1 MTHSGSLWLIQV
13 VSSPLW
19 FPLPLFG
26 FSGSYWLSPC
36 LSLSLSGS
44 LWFSVTP
51 TVAPAGSIWL
61 SLSLYG
67 FLQLSLWLPLAL
79 TGSLW
84 LSRSLCDSHSGF
96 HWLSPPLSDL
106 LWPSQAHYCSLI
118 LLIQSLIGS
127 QGSCSAI
134 SAAATL
140 THFAPVWSQTK
151 CLHLQC
157 NGSQTKFYTLIWLAG
172 LARSKFLIHLLFLIN
187 NDMVP
192 LHVQTRRPFTGIIGV
207 RLLRDAFFFKLNF
220 PEVGFCSN
228 TLLFFLL
235 QSCALSI
242 PGAG

>member
-1 MTHSGSLWLIQV
+1 M
-13 VSSPLW
+13 SSPL
-19 FPLPLFG
+19 
-26 FSGSYWLSPC
+26 
-36 LSLSLSGS
+36 SL
-44 LWFSVTP
+44 
-51 TVAPAGSIWL
+51 A
-61 SLSLYG
+61 
-67 FLQLSLWLPLAL
+67 Q
-79 TGSLW
+79 
-84 LSRSLCDSHSGF
+84 
-96 HWLSPPLSDL
+96 
-106 LWPSQAHYCSLI
+106 YCSLI
-118 LLIQSLIGS
+118 SLIQSLIGS
-127 QGSCSAI
+127 QGPCSAI

-157 NGSQTKFYTLIWLAG
+157 NGSQTKFYTLIRLAG

-207 RLLRDAFFFKLNF
+207 RLLRNAFFFKLNF